1 MSLAKYRI
9 AFNLQR
15 HNAGRR
21 GIGWELTFEQWLEW
35 WGEDIE
41 RRGVGPDR
49 LQMQRIAD
57 AGPYAIGNIKK
68 GVPKQNSKTRVVVL
82 RNRQGQ
88 QNRVTHQAKLNDL
101 LTEDRSGTLL
111 KELLDEDERELMR
124 MFYPRSTMNFVQ
136 GD

>member
-9 AFNLQR
+9 AFSVQR

-35 WGEDIE
+35 WGDDIE
-41 RRGVGPDR
+41 RRGVHPGD

-57 AGPYAIGNIKK
+57 AGPYALGNIKK
-68 GVPKQNSKTRVVVL
+68 GTPKQNAQTRAAVL

-88 QNRVTHQAKLNDL
+88 QNRMEHQAKLNEL
-101 LTEDRSGTLL
+101 LTEERNGPLL
-111 KELLDEDERELMR
+111 KELLDEDDRELMR
-124 MFYPRSTMNFVQ
+124 MFYPRSTMNFLQ